1 MPRGL
6 RQLRIRTGFSWQ
18 PLMKGS
24 TMGAPDPEAMQRV
37 AAECVTLVADQ
48 FGRQLDWSLESLAEL
63 DSVCAG
69 S

>member
-1 MPRGL
+1 
-6 RQLRIRTGFSWQ
+6 
-18 PLMKGS
+18 
-24 TMGAPDPEAMQRV
+24 MGAPDPEAMQRV